1 MSLTTRDLTSDISS
15 IIWIIL
21 ENELFGW
28 IQSKL
33 RKYSVF
39 ELGQFWRSCQIQIEQ
54 ALKILL
60 LKIEEITCFEFELF
74 VFEFE
79 SDLTTIP
86 LLFASIFHVSQFRDV

>member
-1 MSLTTRDLTSDISS
+1 MDSVKATKVQTVL
-15 IIWIIL
+15 
-21 ENELFGW
+21 
-28 IQSKL
+28 
-33 RKYSVF
+33 YSVF
-39 ELGQFWRSCQIQIEQ
+39 ELGQFLITCQIQIEQ
-54 ALKILL
+54 ALEILL